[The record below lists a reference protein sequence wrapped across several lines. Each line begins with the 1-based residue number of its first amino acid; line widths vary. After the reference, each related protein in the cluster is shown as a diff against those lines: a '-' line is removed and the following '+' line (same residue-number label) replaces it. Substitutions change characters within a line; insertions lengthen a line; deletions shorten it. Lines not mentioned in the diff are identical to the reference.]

1 MLAIP
6 NKTRVLIMFKA
17 VTKGQLIALLGRECS
32 PERQEQTAYVIGPD
46 LSGRI
51 CHIATCKGGIVEA
64 QQHADKLN
72 KD

>member
-1 MLAIP
+1 
-6 NKTRVLIMFKA
+6 MFKA
-17 VTKGQLIALLGRECS
+17 VTKEQLIALLGRQCS
-32 PERQEQTAYVIGPD
+32 PDYSNDRTAYVIGPD

-64 QQHADKLN
+64 QQRADKLN

>member
-1 MLAIP
+1 
-6 NKTRVLIMFKA
+6 MFKA
-17 VTKGQLIALLGRECS
+17 VTKEQLIALLGRQCS
-32 PERQEQTAYVIGPD
+32 PDYSNNNTAYVIGPD

-72 KD
+72 KE

>member
-6 NKTRVLIMFKA
+6 NKARVLIMFKA
-17 VTKGQLIALLGRECS
+17 VTKEQLIALLGRQCS
-32 PERQEQTAYVIGPD
+32 PEYREQTAYVIGPD

-64 QQHADKLN
+64 QHHADELN
-72 KD
+72 KE